1 MENKVE
7 TLESQKEE
15 LSSSMDSSDHGTMVQ
30 REMMKIRK
38 EGKMKENCV
47 TDTHKI
53 IYEAEK
59 RVGKMSKKDIYK
71 YDKKEEYNSG
81 NVDFL
86 KEGKY
91 ILCSKCLDNTP
102 HIPAWGV
109 CQRCGTQYTTS
120 LKV

>member
-1 MENKVE
+1 MKPITKTQHMENAVE

-15 LSSSMDSSDHGTMVQ
+15 LGSSMDSSDYGTMVQ

-59 RVGKMSKKDIYK
+59 RVGKKKRDTEK
-71 YDKKEEYNSG
+71 YTKDK
-81 NVDFL
+81 
-86 KEGKY
+86 
-91 ILCSKCLDNTP
+91 
-102 HIPAWGV
+102 
-109 CQRCGTQYTTS
+109 QR
-120 LKV
+120 

>member
-1 MENKVE
+1 MEKMKPITKTQHMENAVE

-15 LSSSMDSSDHGTMVQ
+15 LGSSMDSSDYGTMLQ

-59 RVGKMSKKDIYK
+59 RVGKKKKDTEK
-71 YDKKEEYNSG
+71 YTKDK
-81 NVDFL
+81 
-86 KEGKY
+86 
-91 ILCSKCLDNTP
+91 
-102 HIPAWGV
+102 
-109 CQRCGTQYTTS
+109 
-120 LKV
+120 

>member
-1 MENKVE
+1 MEKMKPITKTQHMENAVE

-15 LSSSMDSSDHGTMVQ
+15 LGSSMDSSDYGTMVQ

-59 RVGKMSKKDIYK
+59 RAGKKKKDTEK
-71 YDKKEEYNSG
+71 YTKDK
-81 NVDFL
+81 
-86 KEGKY
+86 
-91 ILCSKCLDNTP
+91 
-102 HIPAWGV
+102 W
-109 CQRCGTQYTTS
+109 R
-120 LKV
+120 

>member
-15 LSSSMDSSDHGTMVQ
+15 LSSSMDSSDYGTMVQ

-59 RVGKMSKKDIYK
+59 RIGNKKI
-71 YDKKEEYNSG
+71 
-81 NVDFL
+81 
-86 KEGKY
+86 
-91 ILCSKCLDNTP
+91 
-102 HIPAWGV
+102 A
-109 CQRCGTQYTTS
+109 YT
-120 LKV
+120 

>member
-1 MENKVE
+1 MEKMKPITKTQHMENEVE

-15 LSSSMDSSDHGTMVQ
+15 LDSSMDSSDHGTMVQ

-59 RVGKMSKKDIYK
+59 RVGKKKKDTEK
-71 YDKKEEYNSG
+71 YTKDK
-81 NVDFL
+81 
-86 KEGKY
+86 
-91 ILCSKCLDNTP
+91 
-102 HIPAWGV
+102 
-109 CQRCGTQYTTS
+109 
-120 LKV
+120 

>member
-1 MENKVE
+1 MKEKKPLTKTQHMENAVE

-15 LSSSMDSSDHGTMVQ
+15 LSSSMDSSDYGTMVQ

-59 RVGKMSKKDIYK
+59 RVGKKKKDTEK
-71 YDKKEEYNSG
+71 YTKDK
-81 NVDFL
+81 
-86 KEGKY
+86 
-91 ILCSKCLDNTP
+91 
-102 HIPAWGV
+102 
-109 CQRCGTQYTTS
+109 
-120 LKV
+120 

>member
-1 MENKVE
+1 MEKIKPITKTQHMENAIE

-15 LSSSMDSSDHGTMVQ
+15 LGSSMDSSDYGTMVQ

-59 RVGKMSKKDIYK
+59 RVGKKKRDTEK
-71 YDKKEEYNSG
+71 Q
-81 NVDFL
+81 F
-86 KEGKY
+86 
-91 ILCSKCLDNTP
+91 
-102 HIPAWGV
+102 
-109 CQRCGTQYTTS
+109 
-120 LKV
+120 

>member
-1 MENKVE
+1 MKEKKPLTKTQHMENAVE

-15 LSSSMDSSDHGTMVQ
+15 LGSSMDSSDYGTMLQ

-59 RVGKMSKKDIYK
+59 RVGKKKRDTEK
-71 YDKKEEYNSG
+71 Q
-81 NVDFL
+81 F
-86 KEGKY
+86 
-91 ILCSKCLDNTP
+91 
-102 HIPAWGV
+102 
-109 CQRCGTQYTTS
+109 
-120 LKV
+120 

>member
-1 MENKVE
+1 MKKKKPLTKTQHMENAVE

-15 LSSSMDSSDHGTMVQ
+15 LGSSMDSSDHGTMLQ

-59 RVGKMSKKDIYK
+59 RVEKKKKDTEK
-71 YDKKEEYNSG
+71 YTKDK
-81 NVDFL
+81 
-86 KEGKY
+86 
-91 ILCSKCLDNTP
+91 
-102 HIPAWGV
+102 
-109 CQRCGTQYTTS
+109 QR
-120 LKV
+120 